1 MQSKSHF
8 IRQNTGSLV
17 CWLKFLCNCK
27 VIYSRGADL
36 LTKADRLDDAIKLL
50 EKGIGV
56 VPARANLFA
65 LYQSCAELMAKADRL
80 DDAIKLLE
88 KGIEVPAMTSLSSL
102 YQSCAEL
109 MAKAD
114 RLDDAIKLLEKG
126 IGVPGMTS
134 LSSLY
139 QSCAELMA
147 NANRLDDAI
156 KLLEKGIGVVPA
168 RANLF
173 SLYQSCAELMAK
185 TDRLDDAITLLE
197 KGIGVVPA
205 DQRAILYQAE
215 LELIGRA
222 GDCAKAEQVV
232 ARGLAAIPTAS
243 GRHKIAE
250 TGIRV
255 LSSCGGPAAV
265 QRLLNFG
272 APSQLDAQQRTLA
285 DYSLAHISGDW
296 QKAFEIVHQG
306 HEDFPRYGALLFS
319 EADARVALGQT
330 KEAYT
335 LMSQYVERLRQGRD
349 NPVLWLKAFVSLIAG
364 HPEEARSLAATFVP
378 SDFNPGIA
386 LDEAEM
392 LRLWSA
398 AQHGLNGPVANN
410 FPGIAEYL
418 RLNGSQASKAEESP
432 AAEASGRPCV
442 LAVATEW
449 HSAHGGVSTF
459 NRELCRAFAKEGYQV
474 WCYVPEASANE
485 IAQAKQN
492 DSVTILSAPHE
503 CMPRLTPAC
512 ATVPTYPPGPTPT

>member
-88 KGIEVPAMTSLSSL
+88 KGIGVPAMTSLS
-102 YQSCAEL
+102 
-109 MAKAD
+109 
-114 RLDDAIKLLEKG
+114 
-126 IGVPGMTS
+126 
-134 LSSLY
+134 
-139 QSCAELMA
+139 
-147 NANRLDDAI
+147 
-156 KLLEKGIGVVPA
+156 
-168 RANLF
+168 